1 MSAATQTGYRSL
13 FAIDAAGYAPHAVH
27 GPSRTYQESNC
38 YTDIVIELLH
48 ARGDEPL
55 AALGSLVRMDFEG
68 DQWSFFKPSGEDLER
83 LFGIDIHEMQPYRAL
98 PEQIAEQ
105 IDAGRTI
112 AVELDSWFLPDTHA
126 TSYRREHVK
135 SSVIAEA
142 IDLDRCWLRYFHGPG
157 LFELEGE
164 DYAGVFRSAG
174 AAPEVLPPYTELVRF
189 DAGPRLSG
197 EELRDATR
205 ASLRGHLAHR
215 PQSDPFERFAAQLE
229 RELPSLLDGD
239 AEDYHAYAFATVRMV
254 GAAFELAAAQA
265 DWLFGAGGARVSE
278 PMLSI
283 VEGSKVL
290 SFRLARR
297 RSFDPAPVLASLSD
311 GWHAAMSALEE
322 VLA

>member
-1 MSAATQTGYRSL
+1 MSAATATGYRSL
-13 FAIDAAGYAPHAVH
+13 FGIDAAGYVPHAVH

-68 DQWSFFKPSGEDLER
+68 DQWSFFKPFGEDLER

-135 SSVIAEA
+135 SSIIAEA
-142 IDLDRCWLRYFHGPG
+142 IDLDRGWLRYFHGPS

-164 DYAGVFRSAG
+164 DYAGVFRTEG
-174 AAPEVLPPYTELVRF
+174 AEPDVLPPYTELVRF

-197 EELRDATR
+197 EELREATR
-205 ASLRGHLAHR
+205 SSLHRHLAHR
-215 PQSDPFERFAAQLE
+215 PRSDPFERFAAQLQ
-229 RELPSLLDGD
+229 RALPSLLDGD

-265 DWLFGAGGARVSE
+265 DWLFGAQGAPVSQ
-278 PMLSI
+278 PMQSI

-297 RSFDPAPVLASLSD
+297 RSFDPAPVLESLSD
-311 GWHAAMSALEE
+311 GWRSAMSALEE

>member
-1 MSAATQTGYRSL
+1 MSAATATGYRSL
-13 FAIDAAGYAPHAVH
+13 FGIDAAGYAPHAVH

-68 DQWSFFKPSGEDLER
+68 DQWSFFKPFGEDLER

-135 SSVIAEA
+135 SSIIAEA
-142 IDLDRCWLRYFHGPG
+142 IDLDRCWLRYFHGAG

-164 DYAGVFRSAG
+164 NYAGVFRTAG
-174 AAPEVLPPYTELVRF
+174 IAPDVLPPYTELVRF
-189 DAGPRLSG
+189 DAGPRLGG
-197 EELRDATR
+197 EELREATR

-215 PQSDPFERFAAQLE
+215 PQSDPFERFAAQLQ

-265 DWLFGAGGARVSE
+265 DWLFGAQGAGVSE
-278 PMLSI
+278 PMQSI

-311 GWHAAMSALEE
+311 GWRSAMSALEE